1 MICPLN
7 NQWYFTK
14 QYYEELAADPGADLS
29 GLEEVRLPHTTCR
42 LPRNYCNEED
52 YQMVSGYVR
61 ELWLDEELEGRH
73 ISLKFEGAAHEAT
86 VFCNGQEI
94 CTHKCGYTAFEADI
108 TPAVVFGG
116 KNRIT
121 VRLDSRENLNI
132 PPFGNVI
139 DYMTFGGIYRP
150 VWLLVRD
157 ESHFTS
163 VFVRGD
169 MDGHMEI
176 SMEGVHTKDCQIR
189 GRILDRSKKTVLDIW
204 EQPFGDISK
213 NMDAPRLW
221 SIGRPYLYTLCLE
234 LIKEGQVV
242 DTFETRFGFRTV
254 SFTEQG
260 FFLNGKRC
268 RIRGLNR
275 HQSWPYMG
283 YGVPDRAQRLDADIL
298 KRKLGCNAVRTSHY
312 PQSQAFIDRCDEIG
326 LLVFT
331 EIPGWQHIGD
341 EDWKNQVYDN
351 VREMVLQYRN
361 HPSIFMWGVRINESR
376 DDDDMYEKTNAIA
389 HSLDP
394 TRPTGGVRCI
404 KNSHLLEDVYTYN
417 DFIHNGANAGCQPKK
432 AVTDTKKGYIITE
445 YCGHMFPT
453 KPFDN
458 EAHRTQ
464 HALRH
469 ARVLSDAGCRREI
482 AGSFGWCMFDYNT
495 HKDFGSGD
503 RVCYHG
509 VLDMFRNPKLAAAVY
524 ASQQNRFPVLEVS
537 SSMDLGEHPAGILG
551 AVTVFTNGDYVR
563 LYKNDEYI
571 GSYTPDKSYP
581 GMKHPPVII
590 RDRIGCLLE
599 KKEGMDAKTA
609 KILKECFAAMICYG
623 ENALPKAILAK
634 MAWLSA
640 VKHISRQ
647 QRAELFGKYIGGWGE
662 KQTGWRFEAVRDG
675 KVIAVRELWP
685 FSAMILDVHADTY
698 TLTDGPTW
706 DMATVSISAR
716 DSWGNVLHYCQNG
729 ISLRTEGCIEL
740 CGPSVTSLSG
750 GFGGCYVRTTG
761 QAGRGRLF
769 IRMEDMDEKMLEF
782 NVEKALDVTD
792 ASMCHGIR

>member
-52 YQMVSGYVR
+52 YQAVSGYVR
-61 ELWLDEELEGRH
+61 ELWLDKELEGRH

-169 MDGHMEI
+169 MDGHLEI
-176 SMEGVHTKDCQIR
+176 SMEGANTKECQVR
-189 GRILDRSKKTVLDIW
+189 GRILDRNKKSVLDIW

-234 LIKEGQVV
+234 LIKAGQVV

-312 PQSQAFIDRCDEIG
+312 PQSQAFIDR
-326 LLVFT
+326 
-331 EIPGWQHIGD
+331 
-341 EDWKNQVYDN
+341 
-351 VREMVLQYRN
+351 
-361 HPSIFMWGVRINESR
+361 
-376 DDDDMYEKTNAIA
+376 
-389 HSLDP
+389 
-394 TRPTGGVRCI
+394 
-404 KNSHLLEDVYTYN
+404 
-417 DFIHNGANAGCQPKK
+417 
-432 AVTDTKKGYIITE
+432 
-445 YCGHMFPT
+445 
-453 KPFDN
+453 
-458 EAHRTQ
+458 
-464 HALRH
+464 
-469 ARVLSDAGCRREI
+469 
-482 AGSFGWCMFDYNT
+482 
-495 HKDFGSGD
+495 
-503 RVCYHG
+503 
-509 VLDMFRNPKLAAAVY
+509 
-524 ASQQNRFPVLEVS
+524 
-537 SSMDLGEHPAGILG
+537 
-551 AVTVFTNGDYVR
+551 
-563 LYKNDEYI
+563 
-571 GSYTPDKSYP
+571 
-581 GMKHPPVII
+581 
-590 RDRIGCLLE
+590 
-599 KKEGMDAKTA
+599 
-609 KILKECFAAMICYG
+609 
-623 ENALPKAILAK
+623 
-634 MAWLSA
+634 
-640 VKHISRQ
+640 
-647 QRAELFGKYIGGWGE
+647 
-662 KQTGWRFEAVRDG
+662 
-675 KVIAVRELWP
+675 
-685 FSAMILDVHADTY
+685 
-698 TLTDGPTW
+698 
-706 DMATVSISAR
+706 
-716 DSWGNVLHYCQNG
+716 
-729 ISLRTEGCIEL
+729 
-740 CGPSVTSLSG
+740 
-750 GFGGCYVRTTG
+750 
-761 QAGRGRLF
+761 
-769 IRMEDMDEKMLEF
+769 
-782 NVEKALDVTD
+782 
-792 ASMCHGIR
+792 